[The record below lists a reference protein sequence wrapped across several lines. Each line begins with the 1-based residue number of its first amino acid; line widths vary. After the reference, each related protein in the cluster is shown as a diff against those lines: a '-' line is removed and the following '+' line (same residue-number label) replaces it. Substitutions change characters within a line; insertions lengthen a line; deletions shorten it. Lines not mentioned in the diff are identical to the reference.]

1 MFCPFKICAYHTA
14 HNPTGSAESTECSAA
29 SCQIA
34 GQPAFAQISR
44 AVHNE
49 VATIGIN
56 RVDSS
61 VTLEFFFPELGRC
74 DTTTFRFSDEA
85 AAKSYEASAAKHG
98 AKFAI
103 MIKEVN

>member
-1 MFCPFKICAYHTA
+1 MFCPFKICAYHA
-14 HNPTGSAESTECSAA
+14 VHVQSTGEESTECSAT

-49 VATIGIN
+49 VATLCVN
-56 RVDSS
+56 RRDSS

-74 DTTTFRFSDEA
+74 DTTTFVFLNEA
-85 AAKSYEASAAKHG
+85 AAKSYETGAAKHV

-103 MIKEVN
+103 MIKEV